1 MFYVGDELWFEEGE
15 YFNDIPGF
23 QKFSGC
29 ARYPNGTKLWYEK
42 GLRQSFQD
50 PVTGEWMPA
59 MVRPD
64 GRKYWYEKGLRQSF
78 QDSKTGEWMPAVVW
92 SDGSKFW
99 YDKGEFAGNPE
110 TYPWEEKREKANVYG
125 W

>member
-29 ARYPNGTKLWYEK
+29 ARYPNGTKL
-42 GLRQSFQD
+42 
-50 PVTGEWMPA
+50 
-59 MVRPD
+59 
-64 GRKYWYEKGLRQSF
+64 WYEKGLRQSF